1 MKTQQ
6 KGDRGENEG
15 YTRPQNVA
23 LGEKIL
29 NRGKG
34 MISTISVV
42 VTYNRKQLL
51 SECLEALINQ
61 SAPCDI
67 LIIDNASTDGT
78 DIYVKELAASKSHS
92 SRQIFYHNTGSNIGG
107 AGGFSLGV
115 KMGYQKGYEYLW
127 LMDDDCIPR
136 HDALEVLLKMAA
148 IHENQFGFLAGKIL
162 YDDGTPCTINLPRQ
176 GVFRKKYFLE
186 EKAYRCDLACFT
198 SVLFPRWV
206 VEDVGLPIGDFFIW
220 SDDWEYTRRISQKY
234 SCYACMESIAVHKPK
249 TKNSCSIV
257 AEDGERLSRYRYIY
271 RNDVYLYKREGLLG
285 FLYVMAR
292 GLWHVFNIVLR
303 SPHRKLEKCKIV
315 IGATWK
321 GFFFRPGIEMVEGK

>member
-1 MKTQQ
+1 
-6 KGDRGENEG
+6 
-15 YTRPQNVA
+15 
-23 LGEKIL
+23 
-29 NRGKG
+29 